1 MLVFGFGWKGGGGGA
16 SGAPRKL
23 LGCGAVLDD
32 GLGAGTPVKKALFS
46 TLHPEYHPKHVVPMP
61 SPHPTPQSK
70 QGSGMLPA
78 VMCFA
83 ANCSVHG
90 LR

>member
-1 MLVFGFGWKGGGGGA
+1 MLVFGFGWKGGGGGLREPLE
-16 SGAPRKL
+16 S
-23 LGCGAVLDD
+23 CWVVVLDD

-78 VMCFA
+78 CA
-83 ANCSVHG
+83 L
-90 LR
+90 LRTVARMGFVEL